1 MELRQYQINII
12 DSVKRMFLDGH
23 KRVILCLPTGGGKTV
38 IFSNIAKR
46 TAAKGKRVLIA
57 THRVEIFS
65 QTDTTFSDMGVEP
78 ELVFAGM
85 KSIDLSKNVYIAM
98 IETIMRRSTV
108 LNSINPDLI
117 ITDECFVPGTK
128 VSGVNI
134 ESLKVGDLV
143 ESFNHS
149 SGKVELKQVTGIS
162 KKITASDLLLI
173 RFSYAQFVC
182 TQDHPIFVV
191 DKGYVPAKFIQEND
205 VVYGYNMFTL
215 QGAVKE
221 RKLLQKIIK
230 NSRIEYIGW
239 KKKQLLQSK
248 MRCFRTCKRLF
259 RKDEKEQSDVKER
272 DPRKGIGNAEENWA
286 QANSSRRKRERH
298 VCPAKG
304 PFERIRRIVV
314 PGVDCANWSEYISS
328 NPLQSRHRRSG
339 KENSNRS
346 RWAVS
351 CFKTI
356 SGTRCKKRLIP
367 SKQRV
372 QSVEIYKQKDRFRH
386 EGGFDGDYVYNIEV
400 ADNNNYFANGI
411 LVHNCHM
418 GSFTKL
424 MNVFPDTLTIGVTA
438 TPIGKHIPKYF
449 TNIVQ
454 NIDVQDLIAQ
464 GFLVRCRAYQMQD
477 DFSDLVARAGE
488 FTEESQMDHFDKKTL
503 YDGVIREWLTKNP
516 EPTSWAK
523 TICFNVNIAHTEKMH
538 DAWLQ
543 EGIPSGIITS
553 KTSKQDRI
561 QVLQDFKDGKITV
574 LNNCGVLTTGFDE
587 PSIQCVIVNRATMS
601 LALWLQMVGRGSR
614 TFANKTEFLLL
625 DFGMNHKRHGLW
637 SQPRKWSLDMK
648 ERKVSDKLD
657 AAPVKTCD
665 NCGAMVPIMAK
676 ECEFCLNVFDMANK
690 RLRNGV
696 LVEVLPNPIE
706 GKLLSQLTLE
716 EISDLQDLKKLGFGA
731 SYLWR
736 VVRSRGAADILLY
749 GRLRKY
755 SSGWTGRQIEQMS
768 DCAYKDKVVILPED

>member
-1 MELRQYQINII
+1 MITLYPYQNDAVSLLREGFRKHTRQILA
-12 DSVKRMFLDGH
+12 S
-23 KRVILCLPTGGGKTV
+23 PTGSGKTV
-38 IFSNIAKR
+38 MFSEIVR
-46 TAAKGKRVLIA
+46 LTAANNKRVLVLTDRQELFTQIRSA
-57 THRVEIFS
+57 LERIQVMPVLINASTNTKKGNPWS
-65 QTDTTFSDMGVEP
+65 QHD
-78 ELVFAGM
+78 LVFVGM
-85 KSIDLSKNVYIAM
+85 V
-98 IETIMRRSTV
+98 ETLKRREY
-108 LNSINPDLI
+108 LLADINPDLI
-117 ITDECFVPGTK
+117 ILDECHK
-128 VSGVNI
+128 
-134 ESLKVGDLV
+134 
-143 ESFNHS
+143 
-149 SGKVELKQVTGIS
+149 
-162 KKITASDLLLI
+162 A
-173 RFSYAQFVC
+173 A
-182 TQDHPIFVV
+182 
-191 DKGYVPAKFIQEND
+191 
-205 VVYGYNMFTL
+205 FT
-215 QGAVKE
+215 
-221 RKLLQKIIK
+221 
-230 NSRIEYIGW
+230 RI
-239 KKKQLLQSK
+239 LD
-248 MRCFRTCKRLF
+248 M
-259 RKDEKEQSDVKER
+259 
-272 DPRKGIGNAEENWA
+272 
-286 QANSSRRKRERH
+286 
-298 VCPAKG
+298 
-304 PFERIRRIVV
+304 
-314 PGVDCANWSEYISS
+314 
-328 NPLQSRHRRSG
+328 
-339 KENSNRS
+339 
-346 RWAVS
+346 
-351 CFKTI
+351 
-356 SGTRCKKRLIP
+356 
-367 SKQRV
+367 
-372 QSVEIYKQKDRFRH
+372 
-386 EGGFDGDYVYNIEV
+386 
-400 ADNNNYFANGI
+400 
-411 LVHNCHM
+411 
-418 GSFTKL
+418 
-424 MNVFPDTLTIGVTA
+424 FPDTKTIGATA

-614 TFANKTEFLLL
+614 TFPNKTEFLLL

-676 ECEFCLNVFDMANK
+676 ECEFCLNVFDMVNK

-731 SYLWR
+731 PYLWR